1 MGGHTHAHRELER
14 ALAALKGTQ
23 DALLFPTGFAA
34 NLAVVSA
41 LACGAAC
48 LAWDL
53 FARFMSL
60 FCE

>member
-41 LACGAAC
+41 LACGATC
-48 LAWDL
+48 LACKRL
-53 FARFMSL
+53 QHL
-60 FCE
+60 